1 MVENCFSVAVFCVC
15 SAILAVLLRQYC
27 NEQSMMIS
35 LATCAGVMVGLM
47 IFVEPLISEVS
58 DIFSQAGISD
68 SYISLIFKAAAIC
81 FITQITCE
89 ICRDSG
95 ENAIASVAEMWGR
108 GAVTFMSMPILKAL
122 IEKINEIMGQV

>member
-1 MVENCFSVAVFCVC
+1 MMTALVACIAVMGGL
-15 SAILAVLLRQYC
+15 IL
-27 NEQSMMIS
+27 
-35 LATCAGVMVGLM
+35 
-47 IFVEPLISEVS
+47 FVEPLITDISEV
-58 DIFSQAGISD
+58 FSQAGISE
-68 SYISLIFKAAAIC
+68 SYISLIFKASAIC

-122 IEKINEIMGQV
+122 IEKINEIIGST

>member
-15 SAILAVLLRQYC
+15 SAIFAVLLRQHC
-27 NEQSMMIS
+27 HEQS
-35 LATCAGVMVGLM
+35 LM
-47 IFVEPLISEVS
+47 IALVACVTVVGGFMLFLAPLVSEVQ

-68 SYISLIFKAAAIC
+68 SYISLIFKAAAVC

-95 ENAIASVAEMWGR
+95 ENAISSAAEMCGR
-108 GAVTFMSMPILKAL
+108 GAVTFM
-122 IEKINEIMGQV
+122 

>member
-1 MVENCFSVAVFCVC
+1 MMTA
-15 SAILAVLLRQYC
+15 LA
-27 NEQSMMIS
+27 
-35 LATCAGVMVGLM
+35 ACAAVMVGLM
-47 IFVEPLISEVS
+47 LFIEPLISEIS
-58 DIFSQAGISD
+58 DVFSQAGISD
-68 SYISLIFKAAAIC
+68 SYISLIFKAAAVC

-108 GAVTFMSMPILKAL
+108 VAVTFMSMPILKAL